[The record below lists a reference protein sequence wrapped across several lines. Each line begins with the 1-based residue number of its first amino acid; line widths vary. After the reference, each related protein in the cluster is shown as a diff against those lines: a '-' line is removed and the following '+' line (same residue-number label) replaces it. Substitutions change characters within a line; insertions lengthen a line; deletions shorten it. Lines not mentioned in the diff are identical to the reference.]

1 MMKFFLFLP
10 LIMALL
16 IILVLFW
23 ISIAYGKGR
32 LLEHYM
38 VHYGTHER
46 QQGIECGTLELS
58 NGGHVRFLRGHPSL
72 EGVIQEY
79 EPALDKSFKAWDTL
93 YKILCRKMRGIQ

>member
-1 MMKFFLFLP
+1 MMGIFRLA
-10 LIMALL
+10 LIAVLG
-16 IILVLFW
+16 ISWSQSIL
-23 ISIAYGKGR
+23 AKGR

-38 VHYGTHER
+38 VHYGTGER